1 MNRHEFDIY
10 LELYKKKEFQYIP
23 IGSYADGNYFYCT
36 NKQIETL
43 QLLSDDTTTSVGY
56 GGSARCFSGETLVMT
71 FFGHKEIKE
80 IKKGDFVLSYNEKT
94 HKREYKEVLKTF
106 KFSLAE
112 PPKMAIFANNLKC
125 THDHEFLFRGKWTK
139 ASELAKRNLETN
151 RRNLFCINNGKNS
164 YIKPSKQRK
173 TKINDSCKR
182 QQRIF
187 KNCFCNKR
195 EKQDNKSSSRNS
207 KSIYRKS
214 KQSKNCKPQKL
225 YKNRQSVG
233 KFRMDEFFRKLQTRL
248 GQWAQGECLEKRRN
262 TTFKLPKDRRKQWVF
277 KINRYSSK
285 RNTTKIYSKKI
296 YKRNVSKRIRS
307 KSINYK
313 RCCIEKKLESREI
326 KLSEFN
332 NIKFEHLNIP
342 IYDLHVKDNHNYTVT
357 KDNIIVHNSG
367 KTVIEV
373 TAIIFDCLAYD
384 GIAWGLAR
392 KELTTLKRTA
402 LLTLFKQLS
411 FYGFIQDR
419 DFNYNQ
425 QLNKIVFN
433 NGSEVFLIDTAYKP
447 SDPLNTRFGGF
458 ELTRCAVDESNETA
472 QDVIDKLF
480 ERTGWRLN
488 EKYNLKRKV
497 FECFNPAKNH
507 VYSRFYKPF
516 VDKLETLFRKF
527 VLALPS
533 DNPNPAVAEW
543 IKDILQDDKIPEATK
558 QRQIYGNFEYDDN
571 PYALFEYNNILNL
584 FTNEFIKPTKTR
596 YLTCDIAY
604 TGSDKF
610 VLIVWAGLVIEKII
624 AIDKIDDTQVS
635 KKINEL
641 RLEHRIPLK
650 NVIYDADGLQTFTR
664 NSANSG
670 VLSGATQ
677 FNNNAVPIKVNGK
690 KENYKNLKAQCYFM
704 LSDVCKDNLLFIQ
717 EKNYRTQIIQELEQ
731 INRLPFSD
739 DGKLSL
745 EKKRRY
751 S

>member
-1 MNRHEFDIY
+1 MNKHEFEIY
-10 LELYKKKEFQYIP
+10 LELYKKKEFKHIP
-23 IGSYADGNYFYCT
+23 IGSYVNGDYFYCT
-36 NKQIETL
+36 NKQIQTL
-43 QLLSDDTTTSVGY
+43 ELLADDTTTSIGY
-56 GGSARCFSGETLVMT
+56 GGSAR
-71 FFGHKEIKE
+71 
-80 IKKGDFVLSYNEKT
+80 
-94 HKREYKEVLKTF
+94 
-106 KFSLAE
+106 
-112 PPKMAIFANNLKC
+112 
-125 THDHEFLFRGKWTK
+125 
-139 ASELAKRNLETN
+139 
-151 RRNLFCINNGKNS
+151 
-164 YIKPSKQRK
+164 
-173 TKINDSCKR
+173 
-182 QQRIF
+182 
-187 KNCFCNKR
+187 
-195 EKQDNKSSSRNS
+195 
-207 KSIYRKS
+207 
-214 KQSKNCKPQKL
+214 
-225 YKNRQSVG
+225 
-233 KFRMDEFFRKLQTRL
+233 
-248 GQWAQGECLEKRRN
+248 
-262 TTFKLPKDRRKQWVF
+262 
-277 KINRYSSK
+277 
-285 RNTTKIYSKKI
+285 
-296 YKRNVSKRIRS
+296 
-307 KSINYK
+307 
-313 RCCIEKKLESREI
+313 
-326 KLSEFN
+326 
-332 NIKFEHLNIP
+332 
-342 IYDLHVKDNHNYTVT
+342 
-357 KDNIIVHNSG
+357 SG

-373 TAIIFDCLAYD
+373 TAIIFDCLCYE
-384 GIAWGLAR
+384 GVAWGLAR

-411 FYGFIQDR
+411 FYGLIQDR

-433 NGSEVFLIDTAYKP
+433 NSSEVFLIDTAYKP

-488 EKYNLKRKV
+488 EKYGLKRKV

-516 VDKLETLFRKF
+516 VDKLETLYRKF

-543 IKDILQDDKIPEATK
+543 IKDILADDKISEATK

-584 FTNEFIKPTKTR
+584 FTNEFIKPTPNR

-610 VLIVWAGLVIEKII
+610 VLIVWSGFVIEKII

-641 RLEHRIPLK
+641 RIEHRIPLK

-677 FNNNAVPIKVNGK
+677 FNNNAVPIKVSGK
-690 KENYKNLKAQCYFM
+690 KENYKNLKAQCYF
-704 LSDVCKDNLLFIQ
+704 LLAEFCKDNLIFIQ
-717 EKNYRTQIIQELEQ
+717 EKNYRNQIIQELEQ

-745 EKKRRY
+745 EKKEFIRERIGR
-751 S
+751 SPDFADAIMMRMLPEIKGKQKIGIIWNN

>member
-1 MNRHEFDIY
+1 MNKHEFEIY

-43 QLLSDDTTTSVGY
+43 ELLADNTTTSIGY
-56 GGSARCFSGETLVMT
+56 GGSAR
-71 FFGHKEIKE
+71 
-80 IKKGDFVLSYNEKT
+80 
-94 HKREYKEVLKTF
+94 
-106 KFSLAE
+106 
-112 PPKMAIFANNLKC
+112 
-125 THDHEFLFRGKWTK
+125 
-139 ASELAKRNLETN
+139 
-151 RRNLFCINNGKNS
+151 
-164 YIKPSKQRK
+164 
-173 TKINDSCKR
+173 
-182 QQRIF
+182 
-187 KNCFCNKR
+187 
-195 EKQDNKSSSRNS
+195 
-207 KSIYRKS
+207 
-214 KQSKNCKPQKL
+214 
-225 YKNRQSVG
+225 
-233 KFRMDEFFRKLQTRL
+233 
-248 GQWAQGECLEKRRN
+248 
-262 TTFKLPKDRRKQWVF
+262 
-277 KINRYSSK
+277 
-285 RNTTKIYSKKI
+285 
-296 YKRNVSKRIRS
+296 
-307 KSINYK
+307 
-313 RCCIEKKLESREI
+313 
-326 KLSEFN
+326 
-332 NIKFEHLNIP
+332 
-342 IYDLHVKDNHNYTVT
+342 
-357 KDNIIVHNSG
+357 SG

-543 IKDILQDDKIPEATK
+543 IKDILADDKIPEATK

-571 PYALFEYNNILNL
+571 PYSLFEYNNILNL
-584 FTNEFIKPTKTR
+584 FTNEFIKPTQIR

-641 RLEHRIPLK
+641 RIEYRIPLK

-664 NSANSG
+664 NSANNG

-704 LSDVCKDNLLFIQ
+704 LADMCKDNLLFIQ

-731 INRLPFSD
+731 INRLAFSD
-739 DGKLSL
+739 DGKLAL
-745 EKKRRY
+745 EKKDAIRERIGR
-751 S
+751 SPDFADAIMMRMLPEIKGKQKVGIIWNN